1 MKCPICGM
9 LVQNGHIC
17 DNCNE
22 NVYVL
27 NKIFNISVRFY
38 NKALQKANNKD
49 FSNAIL
55 LLNKSLYFNKNNL
68 EARNLLGLLYYHTG
82 RLGDAVKQWVL
93 SSNIN
98 ENKTNKAFHYLDIF
112 NNDIRSF
119 EKQDDA
125 VRLYNQAI
133 KYLKNKND
141 DLAVIRLKKAL
152 DINPNFID
160 AMNLLAFCYIVQRKY
175 KKALKVLHNVLVLDK
190 NNEIANRYINEI
202 ENKRKKNKEAILEEE
217 YTYNGMVKTVDE
229 DEDYSK
235 VNTKST
241 GLMIILSFCFG
252 VLLCGLCMYFLFIP
266 DYVDKKNQEIQGLSY
281 EIKIANEEI
290 NNVTAKKDEDIKVLQ
305 QENENLKKQLQI
317 YIDKENINYN
327 YGKIEQAL
335 GLYKKGQK
343 TDAKNVINSIIIN
356 GFTEQQLKEF
366 NEAKNKIK

>member
-1 MKCPICGM
+1 MKCPICGL
-9 LVQNGHIC
+9 LVENGHIC
-17 DNCNE
+17 ANCNE

-27 NKIFNISVRFY
+27 NKIFNISVRLY
-38 NKALQKANNKD
+38 NEALQKAKNKD
-49 FSNAIL
+49 FSNAII
-55 LLNKSLYFNKNNL
+55 LLNRSLYFNKNNP

-98 ENKTNKAFHYLDIF
+98 ESKTNKAFYYLNIF

-133 KYLKNKND
+133 RYLKDKND
-141 DLAVIRLKKAL
+141 DLAVIRLKKVL

-175 KKALKVLHNVLVLDK
+175 KKSLKVLQNVLLLDK
-190 NNEIANRYINEI
+190 NNETAIRYIDEI
-202 ENKRKKNKEAILEEE
+202 ESKRKKNKEDVLEEE

-241 GLMIILSFCFG
+241 GLIATYSFVFG
-252 VLLCGLCMYFLFIP
+252 LLLCGLCMYFLFIP
-266 DYVDKKNQEIQGLSY
+266 DYIDRKNTEIENLNTKITIIKQENDML
-281 EIKIANEEI
+281 
-290 NNVTAKKDEDIKVLQ
+290 VAKKDEDINALQ
-305 QENENLKKQLQI
+305 QENENIKKQLQI

-343 TDAKNVINSIIIN
+343 TDAKNVINSIVTN
-356 GFTEQQLKEF
+356 GFSEQQLKEF
-366 NEAKNKIK
+366 NDAKNKIN